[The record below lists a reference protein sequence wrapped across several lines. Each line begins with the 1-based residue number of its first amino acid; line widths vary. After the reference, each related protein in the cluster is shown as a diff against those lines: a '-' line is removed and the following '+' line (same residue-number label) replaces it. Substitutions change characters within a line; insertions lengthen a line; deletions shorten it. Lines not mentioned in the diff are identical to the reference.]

1 MAIKYHPDVG
11 DILIC
16 DFSQLKTKEPEIVKK
31 RPVICLTPRGRHGR
45 LCTVVPLSTTAPN
58 PIQLWHGKVYIDLPK
73 PYDKTQMW
81 IKGDL
86 LYSVSMDRLFVF
98 KEGKDPLTGKR
109 LYRCPK
115 LNSEEIKLVH
125 RCVLVGLGMYDVAK
139 KL

>member
-1 MAIKYHPDVG
+1 
-11 DILIC
+11 
-16 DFSQLKTKEPEIVKK
+16 
-31 RPVICLTPRGRHGR
+31 
-45 LCTVVPLSTTAPN
+45 
-58 PIQLWHGKVYIDLPK
+58 
-73 PYDKTQMW
+73 MW

-98 KEGKDPLTGKR
+98 KEGKDPSTGKR